1 MAEQKLVELSVV
13 GSSPITHP
21 KSNIPNTELMSQ
33 YNLIL
38 SDIVMGLERGV
49 GRRGSNRVPS
59 VEEMIQNRGF

>member
-1 MAEQKLVELSVV
+1 
-13 GSSPITHP
+13 
-21 KSNIPNTELMSQ
+21 MSQ